1 MYASLIAYLESSD
14 DYDLYFQGF
23 VGIVKT
29 QKLLQDKED
38 LGHFLRL
45 ILNFTEY
52 HHRDDYFVSKIKKI
66 FIFFQEEI
74 KQTMSN
80 HELFQIFSKSK
91 LILLILF
98 DEKIIVLD
106 RITVCPE
113 KVFSFFKKKM
123 GIEPVTPVSRYLLY
137 KYDENGT
144 RYCHFFYPEIQQF
157 VNQKALKNI
166 KNEMLSIDENI

>member
-45 ILNFTEY
+45 ILNLTEY

-66 FIFFQEEI
+66 FIFFSRRN
-74 KQTMSN
+74 QTN
-80 HELFQIFSKSK
+80 HVKSRA
-91 LILLILF
+91 F
-98 DEKIIVLD
+98 
-106 RITVCPE
+106 PN
-113 KVFSFFKKKM
+113 F
-123 GIEPVTPVSRYLLY
+123 
-137 KYDENGT
+137 
-144 RYCHFFYPEIQQF
+144 
-157 VNQKALKNI
+157 
-166 KNEMLSIDENI
+166 